1 MSTPLELTH
10 TLIRDGVYES
20 YYTDG
25 DTTYLHSDDGRRA
38 LIRQFKGLFTA
49 ARNHGPRPRIMPGN
63 FREALE
69 HLSVE

>member
-1 MSTPLELTH
+1 MSTALELTH

-20 YYTDG
+20 YYADME
-25 DTTYLHSDDGRRA
+25 TTYLQSSDGRA
-38 LIRQFKGLFTA
+38 ASIRHYKGLFTA
-49 ARNHGPRPRIMPGN
+49 ARNFGPRPRIMHGN